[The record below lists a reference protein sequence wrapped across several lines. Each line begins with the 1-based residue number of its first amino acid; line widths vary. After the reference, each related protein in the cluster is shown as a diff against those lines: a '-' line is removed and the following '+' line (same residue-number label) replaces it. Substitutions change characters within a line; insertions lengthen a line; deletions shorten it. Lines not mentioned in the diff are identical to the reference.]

1 MHPFLRIIL
10 KISALIFFIFVGI
23 QSYNLM
29 CTTTSICRPFFLD
42 FYLSN
47 IKNQKIDNFFIIS
60 NFMLINNNKNV
71 EVTIDFDKKKSA
83 LNELV
88 KVNLVYKN
96 LTNNKI
102 VVKNN
107 FEQELAIIKNLT
119 KMIKCPCSSKIKLN
133 PRENKIVTMEFYYFY
148 PTNKKILD
156 QLESELNK
164 RSDLLKTQDLNIY
177 DEKNQDRLANSKLII
192 TYFTNN
198 ITLNFE

>member
-133 PRENKIVTMEFYYFY
+133 PRENKILAHQIFSTKPYDLQGINFV
-148 PTNKKILD
+148 IL
-156 QLESELNK
+156 
-164 RSDLLKTQDLNIY
+164 
-177 DEKNQDRLANSKLII
+177 
-192 TYFTNN
+192 
-198 ITLNFE
+198 

>member
-1 MHPFLRIIL
+1 
-10 KISALIFFIFVGI
+10 
-23 QSYNLM
+23 
-29 CTTTSICRPFFLD
+29 
-42 FYLSN
+42 
-47 IKNQKIDNFFIIS
+47 
-60 NFMLINNNKNV
+60 MLINNNKNV

-107 FEQELAIIKNLT
+107 FEQELAIIKNVT
-119 KMIKCPCSSKIKLN
+119 KMIKCPCSSKIKLDPN
-133 PRENKIVTMEFYYFY
+133 ETKIVTMEFYYFY